1 LDNLLQAY
9 SRSPE
14 AFSVS
19 TPVVNLHLVQD
30 LMSFSF
36 VAESSD
42 DLKSGLQ
49 PFIIANGSAEHR
61 QANLELART
70 FGLINSGEQSLLLTD
85 IEHLKAKEVQSV
97 PLNYFELE
105 RNLGMFSNLLGA
117 VLGAQ
122 HTLTTTYRTF
132 WVILSQGYRQE
143 LQQIVDHKAWLK
155 PAHLLR
161 SIQLICYNWFNQK
174 KHRLTPTPPDF
185 AILLQMITL
194 NTYMLPWLPLTLHK
208 LAYPRPGSLFQLPV
222 QEAGSLTGSSGS
234 TPLALRQS
242 LASLRHQGLT
252 PSLHQ
257 LPTVPQQQ
265 VEHEALI

>member
-1 LDNLLQAY
+1 
-9 SRSPE
+9 
-14 AFSVS
+14 
-19 TPVVNLHLVQD
+19 
-30 LMSFSF
+30 
-36 VAESSD
+36 
-42 DLKSGLQ
+42 
-49 PFIIANGSAEHR
+49 
-61 QANLELART
+61 
-70 FGLINSGEQSLLLTD
+70 
-85 IEHLKAKEVQSV
+85 
-97 PLNYFELE
+97 
-105 RNLGMFSNLLGA
+105 MFSNLLGA